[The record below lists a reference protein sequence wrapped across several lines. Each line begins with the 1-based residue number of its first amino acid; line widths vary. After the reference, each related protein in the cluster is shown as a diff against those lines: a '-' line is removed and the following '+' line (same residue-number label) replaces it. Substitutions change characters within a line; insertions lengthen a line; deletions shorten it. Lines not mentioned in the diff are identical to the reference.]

1 MNSAPWGWNRPP
13 CSPPCAALAAYWGP
27 LRPPSSGV
35 KLARMTK
42 ELCTG
47 VRNNEYLVVLKTP
60 PGAAQY
66 YGSAID
72 KAGLDIVLGT
82 IAGDDT
88 IALICAIGVD
98 AGELADAFSQMA
110 VTGVPAE
117 ILSRS
122 VREEFA

>member
-1 MNSAPWGWNRPP
+1 MSRG
-13 CSPPCAALAAYWGP
+13 L
-27 LRPPSSGV
+27 GV
-35 KLARMTK
+35 VYKRQ
-42 ELCTG
+42 
-47 VRNNEYLVVLKTP
+47 EYLVVLKTP